1 MRKIVYLLG
10 VLSLVACT
18 AQEEVVVK
26 TPVISPDVM
35 LAKIRANQEVKNEL
49 VFQAMPDDEVLD
61 LIEQAKKAELAG
73 DYQLANTNLSAA
85 LRINSSNPEVTQ
97 MKAEIAL
104 LQEAWLNAEQL
115 ALQSYQHG
123 PKLGDICRRNWLTVH
138 YAKMA
143 QGQPMEDFELAKNL
157 NDCTIVPPARM

>member
-10 VLSLVACT
+10 VLSLVAGT

-35 LAKIRANQEVKNEL
+35 LAKIRANQQIQNEL

-73 DYQLANTNLSAA
+73 DYQSANTYLSAA

-97 MKAEIAL
+97 LKAEIAL
-104 LQEAWLNAEQL
+104 LQEYWFSAEQL
-115 ALQSYQHG
+115 ALQSYKYG